1 VAQKVI
7 GVDLGEFSV
16 KVAVL
21 ETSFR
26 QSTLVDFIERPIPHG
41 DEPYLQ
47 RATATLSELL
57 VAANLRDVVT
67 YAAIPGDQV
76 SIRVL
81 ELPFSDPRKLD
92 SVIGYELESQIPHDI
107 DDVVIDHQ
115 VVATGETNKVLCAA
129 VRRDVIREL
138 LKALAA
144 AGAPPRALYVAPLC
158 YGAVAARALPGEPGP
173 LAIVD
178 IGHLRTNVCIV
189 KGGKLTFGRTLSRGG
204 RHLTLALAAAYQMK
218 VEDAERGKLQVGAVG
233 SSASPLD
240 LKYALIDS
248 TLRDALAPLIRDL
261 RQTFSFYRAQFGEA
275 VQLVCLCGGSA
286 RLRGLAEF
294 IADEV
299 NVTAVPLEFHSGD
312 LSRLDDPE
320 ASRPAVPLA
329 LAIAAAG
336 AGGRRELDLR
346 RGEFGYKVDYS
357 FLRAKS
363 FHLAACF
370 LALLAFAGVDA
381 YAALHQLRR
390 EEGMLEVKMRQ
401 ASTELFGKEVSDPR
415 NVSQQIRLTVK
426 GGMGDLP
433 LPEETAYDL
442 LDDISR
448 KLPTGEGKKLDVLEL
463 DIKPKKTFMK
473 GTIASAAAVDEIVT
487 ALKTIRCFEEIQKG
501 PIQNVVGQDVKQF
514 TLTITGKCP

>member
-1 VAQKVI
+1 MAQKVI
-7 GVDLGEFSV
+7 GVDLGEYSV

-26 QSTLVDFIERPIPHG
+26 QSTLVDYIERPIPHG
-41 DEPYLQ
+41 DEPFLE
-47 RATATLSELL
+47 RAAATLGELL
-57 VAANLRDVVT
+57 AAANLHDVVT
-67 YAAIPGDQV
+67 YAAIPGDQA

-81 ELPFSDPRKLD
+81 ELPFSDQKKLD
-92 SVIGYELESQIPHDI
+92 QVIGFELESQIPYAI
-107 DDVVIDHQ
+107 DEVVLDHL
-115 VVATGETNKVLCAA
+115 VIATGEATKVLCAA
-129 VRRDVIREL
+129 VRREVVRDL
-138 LKALAA
+138 LKALDT

-178 IGHLRTNVCIV
+178 VGHLRTNVCIV
-189 KGGKLTFGRTLSRGG
+189 KQGRLTFGRTLSRGG

-233 SSASPLD
+233 SVARPLE

-248 TLRDALAPLIRDL
+248 TLRDALAPLVRDL
-261 RQTFSFYRAQFGEA
+261 RQTFSYYRAQFGEA
-275 VQLVCLCGGSA
+275 VQLVFLCGGSS
-286 RLRGLAEF
+286 RLRGLPEL

-299 NVTAVPLEFHSGD
+299 NVTAVPLEFRSGD
-312 LSRLDDPE
+312 LARLDDPE
-320 ASRPAVPLA
+320 ASRAVVPLA

-381 YAALHQLRR
+381 YAALHQLRQ
-390 EEGMLEVKMRQ
+390 EEGLLETHLRQ
-401 ASTELFGKEVSDPR
+401 ASTELFGKEVSEPK
-415 NVSQQIRLTVK
+415 NVSLQIKAMVK

-442 LDDISR
+442 LDDLSR
-448 KLPTGEGKKLDVLEL
+448 KLPTGEDKKLDVLEL
-463 DIKPKKTFMK
+463 DLKPKKPFIK

-487 ALKTIRCFEEIQKG
+487 SLKTIRCFEDIQKG

-514 TLTITGKCP
+514 TLTISGKCP